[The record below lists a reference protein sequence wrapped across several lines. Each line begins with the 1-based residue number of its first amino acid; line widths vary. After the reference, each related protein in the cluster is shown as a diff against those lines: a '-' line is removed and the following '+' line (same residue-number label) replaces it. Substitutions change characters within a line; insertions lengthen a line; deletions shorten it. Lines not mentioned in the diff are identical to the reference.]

1 MDERGRWG
9 VGVSFF
15 FNVLKK
21 LSSIAFSNLPLSVLK
36 SFILI
41 NVIGSLNFFL
51 SKIIRRCLIDSSLKI
66 GNYYIYAFV

>member
-1 MDERGRWG
+1 MSEGGGGWG
-9 VGVSFF
+9 LVF

-51 SKIIRRCLIDSSLKI
+51 VQNYPSL
-66 GNYYIYAFV
+66 FD